1 MPVEEVA
8 RTVPLQLVAAAGA
21 HLVRGRQVDD
31 EHFLADP
38 FVSSQDGVWIVVPGV
53 ADALEVALQAREQLT
68 HLALACC
75 SHRLQR

>member
-1 MPVEEVA
+1 MP
-8 RTVPLQLVAAAGA
+8 PQLVGAVGA
-21 HLVRGRQVDD
+21 HMVRRRQVDD
-31 EHFLADP
+31 QHFLAGP
-38 FVSSQDGVWIVVPGV
+38 FVASQDGVRIVVPGV